1 MPLRRSVTAA
11 AVVLVASLSFAA
23 AAAPAD
29 AGPLKVR
36 VGVFVN
42 DVQDVNLD
50 EGTYFV
56 DFYMWMKWRGSP
68 DANPQENI
76 DLINS
81 FDSWG
86 TVVRPLAADQ
96 KVLPDGTNYRISHYQ
111 GRYNGVLPLQRY
123 PFSVEELRVVLE
135 DAEDPAS
142 RLVFVPDTPR
152 PVTQAA
158 DIAAPGY
165 AVGTATMKVT
175 NRAYPT
181 NFGETGAPDEPYS
194 RITITVPVSRPWFP
208 YAVKYLLPLVVVL
221 LAAAM
226 VFLLPPRFVEG
237 RFGLAI
243 TALLTV
249 IALKWTT
256 DAELPN
262 VDYLT
267 LLDVLYVI
275 SLLFVIV
282 TIGVATYSAWQMNHG
297 REEAEI
303 VSVDRWAL
311 VVGSV
316 AVVIAAAVTFLVYL
330 T

>member
-1 MPLRRSVTAA
+1 V
-11 AVVLVASLSFAA
+11 
-23 AAAPAD
+23 
-29 AGPLKVR
+29 
-36 VGVFVN
+36 
-42 DVQDVNLD
+42 
-50 EGTYFV
+50 
-56 DFYMWMKWRGSP
+56 
-68 DANPQENI
+68 I
-76 DLINS
+76 
-81 FDSWG
+81 
-86 TVVRPLAADQ
+86 
-96 KVLPDGTNYRISHYQ
+96 
-111 GRYNGVLPLQRY
+111 
-123 PFSVEELRVVLE
+123 LE
-135 DAEDPAS
+135 DAESPVS
-142 RLVFVPDTPR
+142 RLIYVPDP
-152 PVTQAA
+152 PEPITQAS

-165 AVGTATMKVT
+165 SIGTATMNIA
-175 NRAYPT
+175 NRSYPT
-181 NFGETGAPDEPYS
+181 NFGETGAPDEPSS

-282 TIGVATYSAWQMNHG
+282 TIGVATYSAWQLNHG
-297 REEAEI
+297 REEEDI

-311 VVGSV
+311 VAGSV
-316 AVVIAAAVTFLVYL
+316 AVVVAVAATFLIYL

>member
-1 MPLRRSVTAA
+1 MTLGI
-11 AVVLVASLSFAA
+11 
-23 AAAPAD
+23 AAAPAS
-29 AGPLKVR
+29 AEPLKVR
-36 VGVFVN
+36 VGVYVN

-68 DANPQENI
+68 KASPQENI

-86 TVVRPLAADQ
+86 TVVRPLSVNQ
-96 KVLPDGTNYRISHYQ
+96 RVLPDGSNYRLAHYQ
-111 GRYNGVLPLQRY
+111 GRYNSTLPLQKY
-123 PFSVEELRVVLE
+123 PFSVENLTVVLE
-135 DAEDPAS
+135 DTEDPVS
-142 RLVFVPDTPR
+142 RLVYVPDLPE
-152 PVTQAA
+152 PITQAS

-165 AVGTATMKVT
+165 SVGTATMKIA

-194 RITITVPVSRPWFP
+194 RITIGVPVSRPWFP

-221 LAAAM
+221 MAAAM

-282 TIGVATYSAWQMNHG
+282 TIAVATYSAWQLNHG
-297 REEAEI
+297 REEEDI

-316 AVVIAAAVTFLVYL
+316 AVVVATAATLLIYL

>member
-1 MPLRRSVTAA
+1 MPFRRA
-11 AVVLVASLSFAA
+11 AVLLVAIACLCAIGA
-23 AAAPAD
+23 PGAQAAPT
-29 AGPLKVR
+29 KVY

-42 DVQDVNLD
+42 DLQDVNL
-50 EGTYFV
+50 ENGTYFV
-56 DFYMWMKWRGSP
+56 DLYLWMKWKGSKEIDP
-68 DANPQENI
+68 AANI
-76 DLINS
+76 DIINS

-86 TVVRPLAADQ
+86 TVVRPLSVER
-96 KVLPDGTNYRISHYQ
+96 KVLSDGSNYRVSHFQ
-111 GRYNGVLPLQRY
+111 GRYNTVLPLQKY
-123 PFSVEELRVVLE
+123 PFSVERLNVILE
-135 DAEDPAS
+135 DAEDSAS
-142 RLVFVPDTPR
+142 TLVYVPDPPR
-152 PVTQAA
+152 PITQSASL
-158 DIAAPGY
+158 AAPGY
-165 AVGTATMKVT
+165 EVGRASLAIT
-175 NRAYPT
+175 NQAYPT
-181 NFGETGAPDEPYS
+181 NFGITGTGNEPYS

-208 YAVKYLLPLVVVL
+208 YAVKYLLPLLVVL
-221 LAAAM
+221 IAAGM
-226 VFLLPPRFVEG
+226 VFLIPPRFVEG

-282 TIGVATYSAWQMNHG
+282 TIGVATYSTWQLNHG
-297 REEAEI
+297 REESEI

-311 VVGSV
+311 VGGG
-316 AVVIAAAVTFLVYL
+316 AVVLVACAATFMIYL

>member
-1 MPLRRSVTAA
+1 MPLRHA
-11 AVVLVASLSFAA
+11 AVSAVAVLVASATLGV
-23 AAAPAD
+23 AAAPAS
-29 AGPLKVR
+29 AEPLKVR
-36 VGVFVN
+36 VGVYVN

-68 DANPQENI
+68 KANPQENI

-86 TVVRPLAADQ
+86 TVVRPLSVNQ
-96 KVLPDGTNYRISHYQ
+96 RVLPDGSNYRLAHYQ
-111 GRYNGVLPLQRY
+111 GRYNAILPLQKY
-123 PFSVEELRVVLE
+123 PFSVENLSVILE
-135 DAEDPAS
+135 DTEDPVS
-142 RLVFVPDTPR
+142 RLVYVPDR
-152 PVTQAA
+152 PEPITQAS

-165 AVGTATMKVT
+165 SVGTATMKIA

-194 RITITVPVSRPWFP
+194 RITIGVPVTRPWFP

-221 LAAAM
+221 MAAAM

-282 TIGVATYSAWQMNHG
+282 TIGVATYSAWQLNHG
-297 REEAEI
+297 REEEDI

-311 VVGSV
+311 VAGSAAVVV
-316 AVVIAAAVTFLVYL
+316 AVAATFLIYL